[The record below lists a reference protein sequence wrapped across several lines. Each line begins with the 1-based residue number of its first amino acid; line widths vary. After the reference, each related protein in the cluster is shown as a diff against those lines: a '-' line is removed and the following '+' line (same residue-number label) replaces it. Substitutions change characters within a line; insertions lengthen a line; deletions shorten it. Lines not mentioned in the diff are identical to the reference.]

1 MLPPAPGLPS
11 PLGSRKPVA
20 ITGLGAI
27 SALGSN
33 PQEFWQALIN
43 GHSAIAPISLV
54 DTSNLRFKNA
64 AEVRNYEPSR
74 HFPHGVDLLD
84 RFAQFA
90 VVAARQ
96 ALSDSAVQVTPELR
110 ARTAII
116 TGSSV
121 GGQSSE
127 DSAFLSLYGS
137 TSPRVPPFTIPRA
150 MTNAGASH
158 IGIDLGITG
167 PAFTLST
174 ACSSSNHA
182 LGLAFWMVASGI
194 AELAIAGGSE
204 APFSYGLLKAWEAM
218 RVVSPDTCRPFSRD
232 RKGMILGEGAAMLVL
247 EPLDQAQARGA
258 KIYAEIA
265 GFGMSADAHHSTAG
279 NLEGPVAAM
288 RAALCDAGIEAHQ
301 VGYINAH
308 GTGTALNDSTESRA
322 INLTFGGHAKRLFVS
337 STKSSHGHALGA
349 ASALEAVATALA
361 VKHQLLPPTCNFTE
375 PDPACD
381 LRLVVNQAQPAEV
394 EYAISNSFA
403 FGGLNAAIVFRRHG

>member
-74 HFPHGVDLLD
+74 RFPHGVDLLD

-116 TGSSV
+116 TGSYV

-218 RVVSPDTCRPFSRD
+218 RVVSPDTCRPFSKD
-232 RKGMILGEGAAMLVL
+232 RKGMILGEGAAMFVIESL
-247 EPLDQAQARGA
+247 EAARARGA
-258 KIYAEIA
+258 RIHAEIV
-265 GFGMSADAHHSTAG
+265 GFGMSSDACHITQPSM
-279 NLEGPVAAM
+279 EGAARAM
-288 RAALCDAGIEAHQ
+288 RAALRDAGLAPEQI
-301 VGYINAH
+301 GYINAH
-308 GTGTALNDSTESRA
+308 GTATPANDPTETAAVRGV
-322 INLTFGGHAKRLFVS
+322 FGAHADRLPVS
-337 STKSSHGHALGA
+337 STKSMHGHTLGA
-349 ASALEAVATALA
+349 AAALECLAATLALRDGI
-361 VKHQLLPPTCNFTE
+361 LPPTANFTE
-375 PDPACD
+375 PD
-381 LRLVVNQAQPAEV
+381 
-394 EYAISNSFA
+394 
-403 FGGLNAAIVFRRHG
+403 